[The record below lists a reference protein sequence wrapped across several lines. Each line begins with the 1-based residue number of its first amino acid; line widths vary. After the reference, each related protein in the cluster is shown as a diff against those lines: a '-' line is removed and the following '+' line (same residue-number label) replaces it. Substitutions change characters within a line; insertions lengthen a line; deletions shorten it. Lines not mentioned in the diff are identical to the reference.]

1 MSFNADKCHILKIT
15 RHRTNIETSYHIEGK
30 KLSQVP
36 NHPYLGVELTSDLTW
51 KIHISNITGKANK
64 ILNLLRRHLYNCS
77 TEVKSRAFTSLVR
90 PHLEY
95 ASSVWDAY
103 FKQDINQ
110 LEKVQRKDARFV
122 CGKYQYTESV
132 TSMLTELDW
141 KPLQQRR
148 KNRRLTNFYKVINQL
163 TPVIILD
170 YIQTPIRF
178 TRTHD
183 QALVQLPANY
193 EQYKNSFIP
202 RTIRDW
208 NSLPPEL
215 VHVKT
220 VDEFSSRLQLL
231 TA

>member
-1 MSFNADKCHILKIT
+1 MGI
-15 RHRTNIETSYHIEGK
+15 
-30 KLSQVP
+30 
-36 NHPYLGVELTSDLTW
+36 ELTSDLTW
-51 KIHISNITGKANK
+51 IIHISNITGKANK

-95 ASSVWDAY
+95 ASSVWDPY
-103 FKQDINQ
+103 LKQDINQ
-110 LEKVQRKDARFV
+110 LEKVQQKGARFV

-141 KPLQQRR
+141 QPLQQRR
-148 KNRRLTNFYKVINQL
+148 KNRRLTNFYKAINQL
-163 TPVIILD
+163 TPVIIPD

-183 QALVQLPANY
+183 QALIQLPANY

-208 NSLPPEL
+208 NSLPPEQAVQDQKGCPSTSYGTPTTCGHAL
-215 VHVKT
+215 KEHTKP
-220 VDEFSSRLQLL
+220 
-231 TA
+231 

>member
-1 MSFNADKCHILKIT
+1 
-15 RHRTNIETSYHIEGK
+15 
-30 KLSQVP
+30 
-36 NHPYLGVELTSDLTW
+36 
-51 KIHISNITGKANK
+51 
-64 ILNLLRRHLYNCS
+64 
-77 TEVKSRAFTSLVR
+77 
-90 PHLEY
+90 
-95 ASSVWDAY
+95 
-103 FKQDINQ
+103 
-110 LEKVQRKDARFV
+110 
-122 CGKYQYTESV
+122 
-132 TSMLTELDW
+132 MLTELDW
-141 KPLQQRR
+141 QPLQQRR
-148 KNRRLTNFYKVINQL
+148 KNRRLTNFYKAINQL
-163 TPVIILD
+163 TPVIIPD

-183 QALVQLPANY
+183 QALIQLPANY